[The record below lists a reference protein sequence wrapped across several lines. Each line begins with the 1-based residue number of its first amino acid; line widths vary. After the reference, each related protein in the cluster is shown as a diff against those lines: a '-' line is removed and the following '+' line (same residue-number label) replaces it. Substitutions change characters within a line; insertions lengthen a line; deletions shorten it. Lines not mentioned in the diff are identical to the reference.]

1 MQNATAT
8 NHVKGIQGFG
18 AWCGLFGSLL
28 ALCLTLALGAALWFT
43 GMLFLVR
50 GLVDAASSPQMTTAE
65 ATYEAVDQQ
74 RVW

>member
-1 MQNATAT
+1 MQNATTT
-8 NHVKGIQGFG
+8 NHVNGSQRFG

-65 ATYEAVDQQ
+65 ATSETVDPH